1 MAHSSFIDDD
11 PPVTGGIAAP
21 SHLMRDDDSDAPTD
35 RLGWTAWFL
44 LKTHADKLA
53 LKFRAADLNGMDDA
67 TKRQLITDIRSSLG
81 ITTVSDSRL

>member
-1 MAHSSFIDDD
+1 MAHSGFIDDD
-11 PPVTGGIAAP
+11 PPVTGGIAVP
-21 SHLMRDDDSDAPTD
+21 SYLLRDEDPEAPTD

-67 TKRQLITDIRSSLG
+67 TKRQLIADIQVSLG
-81 ITTVSDSRL
+81 IKTVSDARL